1 MVMVPTH
8 MLRPCPIPEW
18 DGRVYEDVVIL
29 AEARKKALKDC
40 NDDKAAARK
49 YQEEARKLGS

>member
-1 MVMVPTH
+1 MVPTH
-8 MLRPCPIPEW
+8 ILRDCPIPEW